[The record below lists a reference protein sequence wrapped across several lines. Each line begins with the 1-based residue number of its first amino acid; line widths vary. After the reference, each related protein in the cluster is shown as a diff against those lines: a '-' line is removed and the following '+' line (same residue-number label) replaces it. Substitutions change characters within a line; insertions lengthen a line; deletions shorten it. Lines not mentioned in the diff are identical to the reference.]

1 MISTFHGLEVAR
13 KGMNAQQSALYTT
26 GHNIANAS
34 TPGYSRQR
42 VNFETT
48 SPYPSPSMNRPQI
61 PGQMGTGVQA
71 GSIQR
76 MRDSFIDDQ
85 FRGENNKLGYW
96 SARSQSLSSME
107 TIMNEPT
114 EQGLANTMDQFWK
127 SLQDLSVTPQDS
139 GTRSVVRQRGLAVA
153 DTFNYLSSSLSA
165 VQKDYKSEIDVTQK
179 AVNSIIKQINDLNGQ
194 IGDVEVHGYL
204 PNDLYDKRDLL
215 LDNLSKYVNIN
226 VDAKS
231 SGGLSSAIAE
241 GKFDIYLADDNGNI
255 LKDDNG
261 KHIKLVDSTM
271 NEAYGISINYDS
283 GSAENPVG
291 SINILQL
298 DKNGEGYDGFAVDP
312 KNPAAI
318 ANSFAHFETLK
329 NNSSGSLISHIESY
343 GYKTSDGKVK
353 GLYPDMLRKL
363 DEMAFTFAQKFNE
376 VHRSGWS
383 LTELNDGVKDGKNF
397 FAFEGTAP
405 NGSNP
410 YGAAKNLKLHED
422 VLETTDNIA
431 AAAEGTTVSLA
442 MSADAAND
450 SDTDGNPVVSGSVEF
465 PTDVSAE
472 WDGSEWDYTVT
483 VNNPGG
489 AEVLTG
495 SLSDSVSAMELPNG
509 LKLDFSEITSK
520 AVGDKWTLAIPVNA
534 GTIPADEA
542 FAGSGSNAA
551 ALANVKDEIL
561 NYGGTTST
569 VTSFY
574 QSIIGD
580 MGVKASQANQM
591 AKNTGVLAESAL
603 TRRESVSSVS
613 LDEEMT
619 NMIKFQ
625 HAYNAAARNIT
636 MVDEMLDKIIN
647 SMGLVGR

>member
-48 SPYPSPSMNRPQI
+48 SPYPAPSMNRPQI

-96 SARSQSLSSME
+96 SSRSQSLSSME

-241 GKFDIYLADDNGNI
+241 GKFDIYLADHNGNI

-261 KHIKLVDSTM
+261 KQIKLVDSTM

-283 GSAENPVG
+283 ASAENPVG

-298 DKNGEGYDGFAVDP
+298 DKNGEGYGGFAVDP
-312 KNPAAI
+312 KNPATI

-329 NNSSGSLISHIESY
+329 NNTSGSLVAHIESY

-405 NGSNP
+405 TSSNP

-450 SDTDGNPVVSGSVEF
+450 SDTNGNPVVSGSVEF
-465 PTDVSAE
+465 PTDVTVN
-472 WDGSEWDYTVT
+472 WDGSKWDYTVT
-483 VNNPGG
+483 ASNPEG
-489 AEVLTG
+489 AEIHTG
-495 SLSDSVSAMELPNG
+495 SLGDGISTLELPNG

-520 AVGDKWTLAIPVNA
+520 AAGDKWTLAIPVNA
-534 GTIPADEA
+534 GSVPADEA

-551 ALANVKDEIL
+551 ALANVKDEVL